1 MRRCLA
7 YLLAVGLGALFPCP
21 SARAFILDQSAP
33 DPWVQTA
40 SGSRA
45 NGNGT
50 PATITWSIVPDG
62 TTAISNT
69 DTNDMAP
76 SNLISFMNSN
86 FGGSSGQTNLTLQ
99 PWFHILSDAFG
110 RWSQLGGLNF
120 VYEPHDDGALHPGDN
135 NDGVLGVRGD
145 IRLAGANVDGTGTVL
160 AFTYLPEGGS
170 DMVIDTSETNFLKNS
185 STNFINYRNTLMHE
199 IGHALGVLHVSTTT
213 DLLMEPTINTSF
225 DGPQLDE
232 VRAVQFFFGDANERS
247 NGGLGNGVAAFA
259 TGLGGIAPDATKT
272 IGAAANVPTQAISP
286 TATDFMSIS
295 NNTDTDFYS
304 FTVSGSSL
312 LEATLTPRGGVFDQ
326 AAQAQVPTSFNA
338 NARNNL
344 ALTIFSS
351 DGTSV
356 LATAATQPAGG
367 TESIIKLLL
376 PAAGQYF
383 ARVAGVEDTIQLY
396 QLSLT
401 PTPILLGDY
410 NKDGRVDGAD
420 YAVWR
425 NTQGQSVAEGAGAD
439 GSFDGQITAADYNVW
454 RSHFGQTLGSGSGS
468 GSGDALFG
476 VTSAVPEPASI
487 WLVVLAAAAIQV
499 FAVRRRNR

>member
-1 MRRCLA
+1 M
-7 YLLAVGLGALFPCP
+7 VGFCAMFPGP

-40 SGSRA
+40 SGSRG

-69 DTNDMAP
+69 DSNDTAP

-135 NDGVLGVRGD
+135 NDGALGVRGD

-185 STNFINYRNTLMHE
+185 GTNFINYRNTLMHE
-199 IGHALGVLHVSTTT
+199 IGHALGVLHVSTTS
-213 DLLMEPTINTSF
+213 DLLLEPVINTSF

-259 TGLGGIAPDATKT
+259 TGLGLIAPDATKT
-272 IGAAANVPTQAISP
+272 IGAAANVPTQAISA
-286 TATDFMSIS
+286 TATDFVSIS
-295 NNTDTDFYS
+295 NNTDSDFYS

-312 LEATLTPRGGVFDQ
+312 LEATLTPRGEY
-326 AAQAQVPTSFNA
+326 
-338 NARNNL
+338 
-344 ALTIFSS
+344 LTKRHKLRYRRRS
-351 DGTSV
+351 TRMP
-356 LATAATQPAGG
+356 AT
-367 TESIIKLLL
+367 I
-376 PAAGQYF
+376 
-383 ARVAGVEDTIQLY
+383 
-396 QLSLT
+396 
-401 PTPILLGDY
+401 
-410 NKDGRVDGAD
+410 
-420 YAVWR
+420 
-425 NTQGQSVAEGAGAD
+425 
-439 GSFDGQITAADYNVW
+439 W
-454 RSHFGQTLGSGSGS
+454 RSPFIRRT
-468 GSGDALFG
+468 ALRF
-476 VTSAVPEPASI
+476 
-487 WLVVLAAAAIQV
+487 WLRPHLSRQAGP
-499 FAVRRRNR
+499 NRS